1 MLRSPFDARDKCYR
15 DSSERC
21 VSSVYIVAITI
32 GGLLACFVVPDDKLG
47 PLRCTCPA
55 HNGLSA
61 RAPWFPMLKRL
72 AHVGRQ
78 AHNQLSKVAAPEG
91 VHSAVYEC
99 IGQISLLNSC
109 LVERL
114 MKFEKMLVILA
125 SSLDHQ

>member
-15 DSSERC
+15 DSSERRI
-21 VSSVYIVAITI
+21 SSVHIVAITI

-99 IGQISLLNSC
+99 IGQLSLVKFISGRTSHEVREDAGRSC
-109 LVERL
+109 
-114 MKFEKMLVILA
+114 KF
-125 SSLDHQ
+125 S